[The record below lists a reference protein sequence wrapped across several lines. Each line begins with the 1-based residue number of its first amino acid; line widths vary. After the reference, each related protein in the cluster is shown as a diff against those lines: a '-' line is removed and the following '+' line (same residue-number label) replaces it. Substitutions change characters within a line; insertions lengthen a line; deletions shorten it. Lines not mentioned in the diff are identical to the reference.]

1 MIDLKDYWTTDR
13 IIGAGLIITLFLI
26 VIADLVIALINGEIR
41 STELPGNIVSGLV
54 GFLGRDLLEKVK
66 KSTDKKGDDNA

>member
-1 MIDLKDYWTTDR
+1 MKDYWTTDR